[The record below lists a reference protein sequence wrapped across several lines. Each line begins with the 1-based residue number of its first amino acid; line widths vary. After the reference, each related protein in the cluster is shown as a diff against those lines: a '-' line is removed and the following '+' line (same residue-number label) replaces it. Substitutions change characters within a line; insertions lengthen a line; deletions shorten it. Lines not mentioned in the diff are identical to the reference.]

1 MKTSRIAVFL
11 VFCMAGV
18 AGAQED
24 LPELPETVITAT
36 RIPEPESE
44 VPGSIT
50 VITSN
55 EIEARGAKTV
65 ADAIEATTG
74 VGIMDYGPAGAL
86 QEASIRGSTSSQVL
100 VLIDGVRVST
110 AMSGE
115 TDLSDIPADS
125 IDHIEVLRSGASA
138 LYGSDAVGGV
148 INIITKKTQAPLTI
162 SIENGSFLPANQV
175 EGYGASETENGPNY
189 ANLVDS
195 QKLSFAVA
203 PAAGDAVFRASG
215 SVTRAANEYTFIDSN
230 DDVRGAQ
237 NAALLGGDAAAGITF
252 PLLGGSLDTNFTTA
266 YKQIGVTGPIYAPT
280 PYASETDE
288 RSTAV
293 VKLSTGRFFSDFL
306 SLDATAHAEYED
318 VGYTDTQT
326 PSNDS
331 DSKLFTAGVELQQK
345 AYASDALTLVYGI
358 STAYD
363 QGLST
368 EFGTPQRL
376 SAGAYLAPIIEFGSF
391 SIYPAIRYDY
401 YSDYAP
407 GAFGESLGITYKLS
421 DTDSLKT
428 NISSSY
434 RVPSF
439 EDLYWPSGSG
449 VAGNPN
455 LIPETGYSMDVGYE
469 RLTKG
474 LSYNAS
480 VFARYVKNVIIW
492 QEGSD
497 GIWTPSNFAAAF
509 YPGLEQE
516 LKLQFL
522 GRFSATISYTF
533 LYSYA
538 LDGGLTFA
546 DNDRLPYTPVH
557 TLSATLGYAGDV
569 LSGSITGR
577 YQSLRYLAEANA
589 QYLPDFFVIDAVVQR
604 NLWKGWVAYL
614 AVDNLFGE
622 QYQIEQGYPMPNTS
636 IRVGLKATF

>member
-1 MKTSRIAVFL
+1 MKTSRFAALFL
-11 VFCMAGV
+11 LCAAGL

-24 LPELPETVITAT
+24 VPTLDEVVVTAT
-36 RIPEPESE
+36 RIQEPESE
-44 VPGSIT
+44 VPSSVT
-50 VITSN
+50 VITAK

-65 ADAIEATTG
+65 ADAIAAATG
-74 VGIMDYGPAGAL
+74 VAVSDYGPAGA
-86 QEASIRGSTSSQVL
+86 QQTASIRGSTSSEVL

-110 AMSGE
+110 AMSGF
-115 TDLSDIPADS
+115 TDLSTIPADS

-148 INIITKKTQAPLTI
+148 INIIMKKKQAPLTI
-162 SIENGSFLPANQV
+162 SVENGSFLPAIQV
-175 EGYGASETENGPNY
+175 EGYGARETENVPNF
-189 ANLVDS
+189 ASLIDS
-195 QKLSFAVA
+195 QKFSFSVA
-203 PAAGDAVFRASG
+203 PLLGGAVLRASG
-215 SVTRAANEYTFIDSN
+215 GGTRAANEYTFIDSN

-237 NAALLGGDAAAGITF
+237 NAGLLAGNVAAGITF
-252 PLLGGSLDTNFTTA
+252 PFLGGSLDTNFTTA
-266 YKQIGVTGPIYAPT
+266 YQQNGVPGPLSAPT
-280 PYASETDE
+280 LNASQTDE

-293 VKLSTGRFFSDFL
+293 VKFSTDRFFSDIL

-318 VGYTDTQT
+318 VGYVDTDT
-326 PSNDS
+326 PSNNS

-345 AYASDALTLVYGI
+345 AFASEALTFVYGV
-358 STAYD
+358 SSAYD

-376 SAGAYLAPIIEFGSF
+376 SVGAFLAPIIELGSF
-391 SIYPAIRYDY
+391 SIYPAIRYDF
-401 YSDYAP
+401 YSDYMP
-407 GAFGESLGITYKLS
+407 GAFGGSLGATYKLS
-421 DTDSLKT
+421 DADSLKT

-455 LIPETGYSMDVGYE
+455 LVPESGYSFDVGYE

-480 VFARYVKNVIIW
+480 AFARYVHNVILW

-497 GIWTPSNFAAAF
+497 GIWRPSNFGAAL

-522 GRFSATISYTF
+522 NRFTATISYTF
-533 LYSYA
+533 LYSFA
-538 LDGGLTFA
+538 LDGGLTLK
-546 DNDRLPYTPVH
+546 DDKRLPYTPVH
-557 TLSATLGYAGDV
+557 ALSTTLGYAGDG
-569 LSGSITGR
+569 LSWAMTTR

-589 QYLPDFFVIDAVVQR
+589 QYLPDDLVVDVIVQR
-604 NLWKGWVAYL
+604 NLSKGWVAYL

-622 QYQIEQGYPMPNTS
+622 QYQIVEGYPMPNTS

>member
-11 VFCMAGV
+11 FFCVVGV
-18 AGAQED
+18 AGAQEA
-24 LPELPETVITAT
+24 LPELPEIVVTAT
-36 RIPEPESE
+36 RVQEPQNE
-44 VPGSIT
+44 VPSSVT
-50 VITSN
+50 VITSA

-74 VGIMDYGPAGAL
+74 VGIMDYGPAGAM
-86 QEASIRGSTSSQVL
+86 QEATIRGSSSSQVL

-115 TDLSDIPADS
+115 TDLSTIPADS

-148 INIITKKTQAPLTI
+148 INIITKKTQTPLTI
-162 SIENGSFLPANQV
+162 SIENGSFLPASQV
-175 EGYGASETENGPNY
+175 EGYGTSETENGPNFT
-189 ANLVDS
+189 NLVDS
-195 QKLSFAVA
+195 QRLSFSVA
-203 PAAGDAVFRASG
+203 PLVGDAVLRASG
-215 SVTRAANEYTFIDSN
+215 GFTRAANEYTFIDSN
-230 DDVRGAQ
+230 DDVRGVQ
-237 NAALLGGDAAAGITF
+237 NAELLAGNAAAGITF

-266 YKQIGVTGPIYAPT
+266 YQQNGVPGPLSAPT
-280 PYASETDE
+280 LYASETDE

-293 VKLSTGRFFSDFL
+293 VKFSTNRFFSDIL

-318 VGYTDTQT
+318 VGYADTET

-331 DSKLFTAGVELQQK
+331 DSKLFTGGVELQQK
-345 AYASDALTLVYGI
+345 AYASEALTFVYGI
-358 STAYD
+358 STAFD

-376 SAGAYLAPIIEFGSF
+376 SAGAFLAPIIELGSF

-401 YSDYAP
+401 YSDYVP
-407 GAFGESLGITYKLS
+407 GAFGGSLGVTYKLS

-455 LIPETGYSMDVGYE
+455 LIPETGYSFDVGYE

-497 GIWTPSNFAAAF
+497 GIWSPSNFAAAF

-522 GRFSATISYTF
+522 NRFSATISYTF

-538 LDGGLTFA
+538 LDGGLTLA

-557 TLSATLGYAGDV
+557 TLSATLGYAADG
-569 LSGSITGR
+569 LSWSVTGR

-589 QYLPDFFVIDAVVQR
+589 QYLPDFFVVDAIVQR
-604 NLWKGWVAYL
+604 SFSKGWVGYL

-622 QYQIEQGYPMPNTS
+622 QYQIVQGYPMPNTS
-636 IRVGLKATF
+636 IRMGLKATF